1 MNGTMRKSAKGAVAI
16 AAAAVAVLGA
26 TGTASANTTQGLLGG
41 QSLNIGDSVVSN
53 NSGSTWFELTL
64 QSDGNLVEYRWDGGS
79 RRACWATN
87 TSGSAAHH
95 ATYQTDGNFV
105 LYTQSGSALW
115 SSSSS
120 GTAVITVSI
129 NSSGYL
135 YVGQKKI
142 TNGC

>member
-1 MNGTMRKSAKGAVAI
+1 MNRTMRTAAKAAVAVVT
-16 AAAAVAVLGA
+16 AAAAVLGVA
-26 TGTASANTTQGLLGG
+26 GSASANSTVGLLGG
-41 QSLNIGDSVVSN
+41 ESLNVGDSVVSN
-53 NSGSTWFELTL
+53 TSGNTWFQLTL

-105 LYTQSGSALW
+105 LYTQSGTALW
-115 SSSSS
+115 SSNSA
-120 GTAVITVSI
+120 GTSVVTVSI
-129 NSSGYL
+129 TTSGAL
-135 YVGQKKI
+135 YVGVKKI